1 MAKPNQKRI
10 LVVDDEPGLRFL
22 LAKGLEKSGYSVD
35 TVGTKGEA
43 KKKLSTVNYFC
54 AFFDINLPD
63 GSGLDLVGET
73 FAQKNGPAVVV
84 MTAEATMKNA
94 IEAIQKG
101 AFDYITKPF
110 DMNGAEELVQRITAY
125 QNSEQRVEEQ
135 GEHTSLPLP
144 GELVGRAPAM
154 QRVFKIIGRAADSD
168 ATALITGPTG
178 SGKELVAHAFHE
190 NSSRAEKPFIT
201 VNCAAIPNNL
211 LESELFGHVKGA
223 FTGAIGEKKGKFA
236 QAGSGVI
243 LLDEVGETPIEL
255 QAKLL
260 RVLQEREFYPV
271 GGTTPVK
278 VDLRILAATN
288 RDLAADVEK
297 GRFREDLY
305 HRLNV
310 VNVKLPSLDERKED
324 IPLLVS
330 YFLAKIA
337 ATFNEPPKRATAE
350 VLETLMK
357 RKWPGNVRELE
368 NTTRRAVIMAPGNI
382 ISIDYIKDQKR
393 PYKSEAVSGIA
404 LSANISQMMDDAPDE
419 KVRDYIIGEV
429 EKIIIEEAL
438 SRFGNVQAKAA
449 KALGMNRNTFMKRI
463 SELEISVQKSGAIKI
478 E

>member
-1 MAKPNQKRI
+1 MVATDQKRI
-10 LVVDDEPGLRFL
+10 LVVDDEPGLRFVL
-22 LAKGLEKSGYSVD
+22 SQGLKKAGYAVD
-35 TVGTKGEA
+35 TVATVEEA
-43 KKKLSTVNYFC
+43 RKKLATINYVS

-63 GSGLDLVGET
+63 GSGLDLVEET
-73 FAQKNGPAVVV
+73 YKKKNSPAVVV

-94 IEAIQKG
+94 IDAMQKG

-110 DMNGAEELVQRITAY
+110 DLDDAENLVERIIAY
-125 QNSEQRVEEQ
+125 QNSEKRVA
-135 GEHTSLPLP
+135 GEGAETPSFLP

-154 QRVFKIIGRAADSD
+154 REVFKIIGKAADSD

-178 SGKELVAHAFHE
+178 SGKELVALAFHK
-190 NSSRAEKPFIT
+190 NSQRAGKPFIT
-201 VNCAAIPNNL
+201 VNCAAIPRDL

-243 LLDEVGETPIEL
+243 LLDEVGETPMEL

-271 GGTTPVK
+271 GGSAPVK

-288 RDLAADVEK
+288 RDLAAEVAK
-297 GRFREDLY
+297 GGFREDLY

-310 VNVKLPSLDERKED
+310 VNIKLPSLDERKED

-337 ATFNEPPKRATAE
+337 ATFSEPPKKVSAE
-350 VLETLMK
+350 VIEKFMR

-368 NTTRRAVIMAPGNI
+368 NVIRRAAIMTPGNV
-382 ISIDYIKDQKR
+382 ISVEDIGLQ
-393 PYKSEAVSGIA
+393 
-404 LSANISQMMDDAPDE
+404 NISTETDRDDQDLLFEIVGRMMDKAPE
-419 KVRDYIIGEV
+419 GKLRDHIIGQV
-429 EKIIIEEAL
+429 EIKVIEEAL
-438 SRFGNVQAKAA
+438 NRSGHVQTRAA
-449 KALGMNRNTFMKRI
+449 KILGMNRNTFMKRV
-463 SELEISVQKSGAIKI
+463 SELGIVVRKNQ
-478 E
+478 

>member
-1 MAKPNQKRI
+1 MAKPEQKRI

-35 TVGTKGEA
+35 TVGTIGEA
-43 KKKLSTVNYFC
+43 RKKLADVDYFC

-94 IEAIQKG
+94 IEAMQKG

-110 DMNGAEELVQRITAY
+110 DLSGAEELLKRIIAY
-125 QNSEQRVEEQ
+125 KNSERHVAEQ
-135 GEHTSLPLP
+135 EDHTPLTLP
-144 GELVGRAPAM
+144 GELVGRASAM

-168 ATALITGPTG
+168 ATTLITGPTG
-178 SGKELVAHAFHE
+178 SGKELVAHAFHK
-190 NSSRAEKPFIT
+190 NSSRADKPFIT

-236 QAGSGVI
+236 LAGSGVI

-271 GGTTPVK
+271 GGTASVK

-288 RDLAADVEK
+288 RDLADDVEK

-310 VNVKLPSLDERKED
+310 VNVTLPSLDERKED

-337 ATFNEPPKRATAE
+337 ATFNEPPKKATAE
-350 VLETLMK
+350 VLESLMK

-368 NTTRRAVIMAPGNI
+368 NVTRRAVIMAPGSV
-382 ISIDYIKDQKR
+382 ISIEDIKEQKR
-393 PYKSEAVSGIA
+393 QPESETSNQQRPCHNYRPNDG
-404 LSANISQMMDDAPDE
+404 
-419 KVRDYIIGEV
+419 
-429 EKIIIEEAL
+429 
-438 SRFGNVQAKAA
+438 
-449 KALGMNRNTFMKRI
+449 
-463 SELEISVQKSGAIKI
+463 
-478 E
+478 